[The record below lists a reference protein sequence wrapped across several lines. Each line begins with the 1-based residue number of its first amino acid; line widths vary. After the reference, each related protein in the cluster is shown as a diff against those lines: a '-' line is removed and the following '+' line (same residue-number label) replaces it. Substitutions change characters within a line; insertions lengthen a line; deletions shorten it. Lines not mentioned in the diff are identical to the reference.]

1 MVLVWQVTYLVL
13 YLFLMLLLGRLV
25 MEYVLVFARRW
36 QPGRGAA
43 AFMELV
49 WSTTDPPLRALRRV
63 IPPLRIGSVSLD
75 LGFLLLLMIVS
86 VLMSVVGRQISAL
99 LAA

>member
-1 MVLVWQVTYLVL
+1 MVLVWQLTYLVL
-13 YLFLMLLLGRLV
+13 YLFLMLLLARLV

-43 AFMELV
+43 AALELV